1 VRRAGGIPILIA
13 PGEPRLGELLEILD
27 GILLAGGG
35 DVEASRY
42 GEAPHAQTYGV
53 DRARDDTDLALAR
66 ASIDGGVPAL
76 CVCRGAQVL
85 NVALGGTLIQHVPD
99 VAGDTVQHRDGET
112 PVPHGVRV
120 DNGSRLAAILRAI
133 EVSPA
138 SLHHQALARVAPGLE
153 VVARAPDGVVE
164 GVEMRT
170 HLFLVGVQWHPEI
183 TAGKDP
189 AQQRLFDE
197 LVREARA
204 FRDRGRGA
212 ATARIGGTT
221 R

>member
-1 VRRAGGIPILIA
+1 
-13 PGEPRLGELLEILD
+13 
-27 GILLAGGG
+27 
-35 DVEASRY
+35 
-42 GEAPHAQTYGV
+42 
-53 DRARDDTDLALAR
+53 
-66 ASIDGGVPAL
+66 
-76 CVCRGAQVL
+76 
-85 NVALGGTLIQHVPD
+85 
-99 VAGDTVQHRDGET
+99 
-112 PVPHGVRV
+112 
-120 DNGSRLAAILRAI
+120 
-133 EVSPA
+133 VSPA

-170 HLFLVGVQWHPEI
+170 HPFLVGVQWHPEI